1 MHEPLSPTDTAF
13 LHQAVRL
20 AHDHMK
26 AGAGGP
32 FGAVVACDADLL
44 AAGWNQVTSTH
55 DPTAHAEV
63 VALRAAAKRLGTHVL
78 TGCTLYTSCEPCPM
92 CLAAAY
98 WARVERIVFAAT
110 RDDAALAGF
119 DDAMLYRELS
129 LDLGD
134 RQLPM
139 VQGLRSEA
147 QAVFAAWL
155 DKADRVP
162 Y

>member
-13 LHQAVRL
+13 LHQAVSL
-20 AHDHMK
+20 AHEHMK

-32 FGAVVACDADLL
+32 FGAVVACDAELL
-44 AAGWNQVTSTH
+44 AQGWNQVTSTH

-63 VALRAAAKRLGTHVL
+63 VALRAAAAKLGTHVL
-78 TGCTLYTSCEPCPM
+78 AGCTLYTSCEPCPM

-98 WARVERIVFAAT
+98 WSRVERIVFAAT

-119 DDAMLYRELS
+119 DDAVLYRELS

-139 VQGLRSEA
+139 VQGLRTEA
-147 QAVFAAWL
+147 QTVFAAWL
-155 DKADRVP
+155 AKPDRVP